1 MILPTP
7 LNSIAGSFYYENGRE
22 MMRRQKRKRER
33 ARERERERE
42 NERERDPKLE
52 KKKKMNRASLKVR
65 T

>member
-33 ARERERERE
+33 ARERERE